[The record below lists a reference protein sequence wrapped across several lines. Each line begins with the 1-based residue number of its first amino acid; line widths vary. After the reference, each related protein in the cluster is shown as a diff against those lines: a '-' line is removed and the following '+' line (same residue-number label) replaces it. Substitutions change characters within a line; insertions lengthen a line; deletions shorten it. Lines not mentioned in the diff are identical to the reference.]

1 MDKERMG
8 EIALVMLKY
17 KIAKEGIALAEL
29 KRELGN
35 IAKAINI
42 PLDELKEFRSKLESI
57 TPSQINPLR
66 KK

>member
-1 MDKERMG
+1 MG

-42 PLDELKEFRSKLESI
+42 PLDELKEFSTVFYKELIEEI
-57 TPSQINPLR
+57 LN
-66 KK
+66 K

>member
-1 MDKERMG
+1 MDKERIG

-35 IAKAINI
+35 IAKAINL
-42 PLDELKEFRSKLESI
+42 PLDELKEFSTVFYKELIEEI
-57 TPSQINPLR
+57 LN
-66 KK
+66 K

>member
-42 PLDELKEFRSKLESI
+42 PLDELKEFSTVFYKELIEEI
-57 TPSQINPLR
+57 LN
-66 KK
+66 K